1 MNAFYILH
9 MTFYL
14 LFMKCL
20 QSSDVFTLKITLALD
35 LALGC

>member
-20 QSSDVFTLKITLALD
+20 QSSDVFTFLPSWKKMSI
-35 LALGC
+35 